1 MSKISRQMAAAVLA
15 VVMLVAGAATAAA
28 QGRFGRVEAF
38 GFDSWTVTANA
49 GDLVTVVVRG
59 DGDTDLD
66 LFIFDGLGRTVVADQ
81 RSDDNCMVTFRVT
94 RGGTF
99 QVRVRNYGGVYNE
112 YVISTSIR

>member
-15 VVMLVAGAATAAA
+15 VVMLGVGAGTAAA

-38 GFDSWTVTANA
+38 SFDSWTVTANA
-49 GDLVTVVVRG
+49 GDMVTVVVRG

-66 LFIFDGLGRTVVADQ
+66 LFILDGFGRTVVSDQ
-81 RSDDNCMVTFRVT
+81 RSGDYCMVTFTVT

-99 QVRVRNYGGVYNE
+99 PIRVRNYGGVYNE